1 MAFIVGAFGGGVIV
15 YRASHDN
22 YSDYSDRYSDHYNH
36 SNHRQY
42 GDSVLRNQISNK
54 ESEVNRK
61 ASDVESLRRLMN
73 DNFNSRINELK
84 REGNYPTFYSAN
96 DSSPSKIID
105 SVKKDMRQELDAEI
119 AQDKRELEAIDK
131 MIARINELE
140 LQAKRE

>member
-42 GDSVLRNQISNK
+42 GDSALVNAIDKKKNEIDAKEDEVDRLREKMEENFQARVNK
-54 ESEVNRK
+54 LK
-61 ASDVESLRRLMN
+61 AEQNYSSFNYSDAE
-73 DNFNSRINELK
+73 D
-84 REGNYPTFYSAN
+84 
-96 DSSPSKIID
+96 IID
-105 SVKKDMRQELDAEI
+105 NVKEEMRDELDDEI
-119 AQDKRELEAIDK
+119 ARDKQELEAIDK